1 MTFSTVKWQEIWTKL
16 IFSWNFND
24 KKSRCYLCQ
33 KKVVFRNI
41 LKSSWVPGCSFSEK
55 NVAVSFL
62 TDGIHCNFNESV
74 MLTTPK
80 CFFLSCSF
88 SPITTTCN
96 AVQLFSFLLP
106 DHGRGRAEHTE
117 DMRWCVWL
125 EFPLWKALCI
135 CVVGMTKAQ
144 SILCMQVYK
153 LLHRPCLEREE
164 NFIITWILCFPLAQL
179 PVFPIDYS
187 TLQPWKC
194 TVRLTER
201 RKFCSE
207 LEIGG
212 KLRILEVP
220 ICLCPTPILL
230 LCRIC
235 SEMTS
240 LFPTV
245 DQPSDEHCWP
255 WLEWSF
261 SM

>member
-1 MTFSTVKWQEIWTKL
+1 MLLCPSWQMGYTATLMKVSCWL
-16 IFSWNFND
+16 LLSVFF
-24 KKSRCYLCQ
+24 YLALFPQ
-33 KKVVFRNI
+33 SQLR
-41 LKSSWVPGCSFSEK
+41 
-55 NVAVSFL
+55 
-62 TDGIHCNFNESV
+62 V
-74 MLTTPK
+74 MQ
-80 CFFLSCSF
+80 CSCSA
-88 SPITTTCN
+88 SYYQTM
-96 AVQLFSFLLP
+96 
-106 DHGRGRAEHTE
+106 AEEELNTLKIWG
-117 DMRWCVWL
+117 WCVWL

-179 PVFPIDYS
+179 PVFPIDYY

-255 WLEWSF
+255 WLEWLF

>member
-1 MTFSTVKWQEIWTKL
+1 MLLSPSWQMGYTAILMKVSCWLLLSGFFYLALFPQSKLHVMQCSGSASYYQTVAEKELNTLKIW
-16 IFSWNFND
+16 
-24 KKSRCYLCQ
+24 
-33 KKVVFRNI
+33 
-41 LKSSWVPGCSFSEK
+41 G
-55 NVAVSFL
+55 
-62 TDGIHCNFNESV
+62 
-74 MLTTPK
+74 
-80 CFFLSCSF
+80 
-88 SPITTTCN
+88 
-96 AVQLFSFLLP
+96 
-106 DHGRGRAEHTE
+106 
-117 DMRWCVWL
+117 WCVWL

-144 SILCMQVYK
+144 SILCMQAYK

-179 PVFPIDYS
+179 PVFPIDYY

-255 WLEWSF
+255 WLEWLF